1 MQDRIREIACAISL
15 HVAAINCGI
24 ERKTMKNA
32 TALLRDSMKVKPAS
46 KRGARQKTST
56 PKDVVRLNFNENNYG
71 PAPEVKE
78 LLIDSIGRV
87 NEYQDFFAIDLKR
100 KIAGFYG
107 LDRTAEATAEI
118 NEFGEHSKPEDYVI
132 IGAGSSAVIDM
143 LGEIFINPGDEIV
156 YCTPSYESFPDMA
169 NDYGGKRVE
178 IPLTADYH
186 FDLDRMYE
194 AITEK
199 TKLVVVVNPN
209 NPTGTCITGAK
220 IEEFVRKVHEKAAG
234 LHAHDD
240 GDVVVIVDEAYYE
253 YVDDPEH
260 YSMIEMIRKGY
271 DRPLIVQ
278 RTFSKAYGLAGLRIG
293 YAITQPVLADAIMK
307 ACQAWNYSGPG
318 LLACEAALDYQ
329 DYIRKVKALNIENR
343 NYVAGELEKLGF
355 EVVPP
360 TANFIFFGAPKNA
373 TALQQEKM
381 DPMRIKKEL
390 AERKLMIGAPNGHNR
405 VSIGTAEECKLFI
418 AAMREIMR

>member
-1 MQDRIREIACAISL
+1 
-15 HVAAINCGI
+15 
-24 ERKTMKNA
+24 MKNV

-56 PKDVVRLNFNENNYG
+56 PKGVTRLNFNENNYG
-71 PAPEVKE
+71 PAPEVTK

-87 NEYQDFFAIDLKR
+87 NEYQDFFAIDLKQ
-100 KIAGFYG
+100 KIADFYG
-107 LDRTAEATAEI
+107 LDKTAEAASET
-118 NEFGEHSKPEDYVI
+118 NEFGENSKPEDYVI

-143 LGEIFINPGDEIV
+143 LGEIFINPGDEVV
-156 YCTPSYESFPDMA
+156 YCRPSYESFPDMV

-186 FDLDRMYE
+186 FDLDGMYE
-194 AITEK
+194 AVTEK

-209 NPTGTCITGAK
+209 NPTGTYINGAK
-220 IEEFVRKVHEKAAG
+220 IEKFIRKVHEKAAR
-234 LHAHDD
+234 LHPDD
-240 GDVVVIVDEAYYE
+240 DQDVVVIVDEAYYE
-253 YVDDPEH
+253 YVDDPTH
-260 YSMIEMIRKGY
+260 YSMIEMVQKGY

-293 YAITQPVLADAIMK
+293 YAITQPALADAIMK

-329 DYIRKVKALNIENR
+329 DYIKKVKALNIENR
-343 NYVAGELEKLGF
+343 NYVAGELKQLGF

-360 TANFIFFGAPKNA
+360 AANFIFFGIPEDA
-373 TALQQEKM
+373 TVEEREKM
-381 DPMRIKKEL
+381 DPVRVKNEL
-390 AERKLMIGAPNGHNR
+390 AERKILIGAPNGHNR
-405 VSIGTAEECKLFI
+405 VSIGTAEECKMFI
-418 AAMREIMR
+418 AAMKEIVR

>member
-1 MQDRIREIACAISL
+1 
-15 HVAAINCGI
+15 
-24 ERKTMKNA
+24 MKNV

-56 PKDVVRLNFNENNYG
+56 PKGVTRLNFNENNYG
-71 PAPEVKE
+71 PAPEVTK

-87 NEYQDFFAIDLKR
+87 NEYQDFFAIDLKQ
-100 KIAGFYG
+100 KIADFYG
-107 LDRTAEATAEI
+107 LDKTAEAASET
-118 NEFGEHSKPEDYVI
+118 NEFGENSKPEDYVI

-143 LGEIFINPGDEIV
+143 LGEIFINPGDEVV
-156 YCTPSYESFPDMA
+156 YCMPSYESFPDMV

-178 IPLTADYH
+178 IPLTADYR
-186 FDLDRMYE
+186 FDLDGMYE
-194 AITEK
+194 AVTEK

-209 NPTGTCITGAK
+209 NPTGTYINGAK
-220 IEEFVRKVHEKAAG
+220 IEEFIRKVHEKAAR
-234 LHAHDD
+234 LHPDD
-240 GDVVVIVDEAYYE
+240 DQDVVVVVDEAYYE
-253 YVDDPEH
+253 YVDDPTH
-260 YSMIEMIRKGY
+260 YSMIEMVQKGY

-293 YAITQPVLADAIMK
+293 YAITQPALADAIMK

-329 DYIRKVKALNIENR
+329 DYIKKVKALNIESR
-343 NYVAGELEKLGF
+343 NYVAEELKQLGF

-360 TANFIFFGAPKNA
+360 AANFIFFGIPEDA
-373 TALQQEKM
+373 TAEQREKM
-381 DPMRIKKEL
+381 DPVRVKNEL
-390 AERKLMIGAPNGHNR
+390 AERKIMIGAPNGHNR

-418 AAMREIMR
+418 AAMEEIVR

>member
-1 MQDRIREIACAISL
+1 
-15 HVAAINCGI
+15 
-24 ERKTMKNA
+24 MKNV

-56 PKDVVRLNFNENNYG
+56 PKGVTRLNFNENNYG
-71 PAPEVKE
+71 PAPEVTK

-87 NEYQDFFAIDLKR
+87 NEYQDFFAIDLKQ
-100 KIAGFYG
+100 KIADFYG
-107 LDRTAEATAEI
+107 LDKTAEAASET
-118 NEFGEHSKPEDYVI
+118 NEFGENSKPEDYVI

-143 LGEIFINPGDEIV
+143 LGEIFINPGDEVV
-156 YCTPSYESFPDMA
+156 YCMPSYESFPDMV

-186 FDLDRMYE
+186 FDLDGMYE
-194 AITEK
+194 AVTEK

-209 NPTGTCITGAK
+209 NPTGTYINGAR
-220 IEEFVRKVHEKAAG
+220 IEEFIRKVHEKAAR
-234 LHAHDD
+234 LHPD
-240 GDVVVIVDEAYYE
+240 GDQDVVVIVDEAYYE
-253 YVDDPEH
+253 YVDDPTH
-260 YSMIEMIRKGY
+260 YSMIEMVQKGY

-293 YAITQPVLADAIMK
+293 YAITQPALADAIMK

-329 DYIRKVKALNIENR
+329 DYIKKVKALNIENR
-343 NYVAGELEKLGF
+343 NYVADELKQLGF

-360 TANFIFFGAPKNA
+360 AANFIFFGIPEDA
-373 TALQQEKM
+373 TAEEREKM
-381 DPMRIKKEL
+381 DPVRVKNEL
-390 AERKLMIGAPNGHNR
+390 AERKILIGAPNGHNR
-405 VSIGTAEECKLFI
+405 VSIGTAEECKMFI
-418 AAMREIMR
+418 AAMKEIVR

>member
-1 MQDRIREIACAISL
+1 
-15 HVAAINCGI
+15 
-24 ERKTMKNA
+24 MKNV

-56 PKDVVRLNFNENNYG
+56 PKGVTRLNFNENNYG
-71 PAPEVKE
+71 PAPEVTK

-87 NEYQDFFAIDLKR
+87 NEYQDFFAIDLKQ
-100 KIAGFYG
+100 KIADFYG
-107 LDRTAEATAEI
+107 LDKTAEAASET
-118 NEFGEHSKPEDYVI
+118 NEFGENSKPADYVI

-143 LGEIFINPGDEIV
+143 LGEIFINPGDEVV
-156 YCTPSYESFPDMA
+156 YCMPSYESFPDMV

-186 FDLDRMYE
+186 FDLDGMYE
-194 AITEK
+194 AVTEK

-209 NPTGTCITGAK
+209 NPTGTYINGAK
-220 IEEFVRKVHEKAAG
+220 IEKFIRKVHEKAAR
-234 LHAHDD
+234 LHPDD
-240 GDVVVIVDEAYYE
+240 DQDVVVIVDEAYYE
-253 YVDDPEH
+253 YVDDPTH
-260 YSMIEMIRKGY
+260 YSMIEMVQKGY

-293 YAITQPVLADAIMK
+293 YAITQPALADAIMK

-329 DYIRKVKALNIENR
+329 DYIKKVKALNIENR
-343 NYVAGELEKLGF
+343 NYVADELKQLGF

-360 TANFIFFGAPKNA
+360 AANFIFFGIPEDA
-373 TALQQEKM
+373 TAEEREKM
-381 DPMRIKKEL
+381 DPVRVKNEL
-390 AERKLMIGAPNGHNR
+390 AERKILIGAPNGHNR
-405 VSIGTAEECKLFI
+405 VSIGTAEECKMFI
-418 AAMREIMR
+418 AAMKEIVR

>member
-1 MQDRIREIACAISL
+1 
-15 HVAAINCGI
+15 
-24 ERKTMKNA
+24 MKNV

-56 PKDVVRLNFNENNYG
+56 PKGVTRLNYNENNYG
-71 PAPEVKE
+71 PAPEVTK

-87 NEYQDFFAIDLKR
+87 NEYQDFFAIDLKQ
-100 KIAGFYG
+100 KIADFYG
-107 LDRTAEATAEI
+107 LDKTAKAASET
-118 NEFGEHSKPEDYVI
+118 NEFGEVSKPEDYVI

-143 LGEIFINPGDEIV
+143 LGEIFINPGDEVV
-156 YCTPSYESFPDMA
+156 YCMPSYESFPDMV

-186 FDLDRMYE
+186 FDLDGMYE
-194 AITEK
+194 AVTEK

-209 NPTGTCITGAK
+209 NPTGTYINGAK
-220 IEEFVRKVHEKAAG
+220 IEEFIRKVHEKAVR
-234 LHAHDD
+234 LHPDD
-240 GDVVVIVDEAYYE
+240 DQDVVVIVDEAYYE
-253 YVDDPEH
+253 YVDDPTH
-260 YSMIEMIRKGY
+260 YSMIEMVQKGY

-293 YAITQPVLADAIMK
+293 YAITQPALADAIMK

-329 DYIRKVKALNIENR
+329 DYIKKVKALNIENR
-343 NYVAGELEKLGF
+343 NYVADELKQLGF

-360 TANFIFFGAPKNA
+360 AANFIFFGIPEDA
-373 TALQQEKM
+373 TAEQREKM
-381 DPMRIKKEL
+381 DPVRVKNEL
-390 AERKLMIGAPNGHNR
+390 AERKIMIGAPNGHNR
-405 VSIGTAEECKLFI
+405 VSIGTAEECKVFI
-418 AAMREIMR
+418 AAMKEIVR

>member
-1 MQDRIREIACAISL
+1 
-15 HVAAINCGI
+15 
-24 ERKTMKNA
+24 MKNV

-56 PKDVVRLNFNENNYG
+56 PKGVTRLNYNENNYG
-71 PAPEVKE
+71 PAPEVTK

-87 NEYQDFFAIDLKR
+87 NEYQDFFAIDLKQ
-100 KIAGFYG
+100 KIADSYG
-107 LDRTAEATAEI
+107 LDKTAKAASET
-118 NEFGEHSKPEDYVI
+118 NEFGEDSKPEDYVI

-143 LGEIFINPGDEIV
+143 LGEIFINPGDEVV
-156 YCTPSYESFPDMA
+156 YCMPSYESFPDMV

-186 FDLDRMYE
+186 FDLDGMYE
-194 AITEK
+194 AVTEK

-209 NPTGTCITGAK
+209 NPTGTYINGSK
-220 IEEFVRKVHEKAAG
+220 IEEFIRKVHEKAAR
-234 LHAHDD
+234 LHPDD
-240 GDVVVIVDEAYYE
+240 DQDVVVVVDEAYYE
-253 YVDDPEH
+253 YVDDPTH
-260 YSMIEMIRKGY
+260 YSMIEMVQKGY

-293 YAITQPVLADAIMK
+293 YAITQPALADAIMK

-318 LLACEAALDYQ
+318 LLACETALDYQ
-329 DYIRKVKALNIENR
+329 DYIKKVKALNIENR
-343 NYVAGELEKLGF
+343 NYVAEELKKLGF

-360 TANFIFFGAPKNA
+360 AANFIFFGIPEDA
-373 TALQQEKM
+373 TAEQREKM
-381 DPMRIKKEL
+381 DPVRVKNEL
-390 AERKLMIGAPNGHNR
+390 AERKIMIGAPNGHNR

-418 AAMREIMR
+418 AAMKEIVR

>member
-1 MQDRIREIACAISL
+1 
-15 HVAAINCGI
+15 
-24 ERKTMKNA
+24 MKNV

-56 PKDVVRLNFNENNYG
+56 PKGVTRLNFNENNYG
-71 PAPEVKE
+71 PAPEVTK

-87 NEYQDFFAIDLKR
+87 NEYQDFFAIDLKQ
-100 KIAGFYG
+100 KIADFYG
-107 LDRTAEATAEI
+107 LDKTAEAASET
-118 NEFGEHSKPEDYVI
+118 NEFGENSKPEDYVI

-143 LGEIFINPGDEIV
+143 LGEIFINPGDEVV
-156 YCTPSYESFPDMA
+156 YCMPSYESFPDMV

-186 FDLDRMYE
+186 FDLDGMYE
-194 AITEK
+194 AVTEK

-209 NPTGTCITGAK
+209 NPTVTYINGAK
-220 IEEFVRKVHEKAAG
+220 IEKFIRKVHEKAAR
-234 LHAHDD
+234 LHPDD
-240 GDVVVIVDEAYYE
+240 DQDVVVIVDEAYYE
-253 YVDDPEH
+253 YVDDPTH
-260 YSMIEMIRKGY
+260 YSMIEMVQKGY

-293 YAITQPVLADAIMK
+293 YAITQPALADAIMK

-329 DYIRKVKALNIENR
+329 DYIKKVKALNIENR
-343 NYVAGELEKLGF
+343 NYVADELKQLGF

-360 TANFIFFGAPKNA
+360 AANFIFFGIPEDA
-373 TALQQEKM
+373 TAEEREKM
-381 DPMRIKKEL
+381 DPVRVKNEL
-390 AERKLMIGAPNGHNR
+390 AERKILIGAPNGHNR
-405 VSIGTAEECKLFI
+405 VSIGTAEECKMFI
-418 AAMREIMR
+418 AAMKEIVR

>member
-1 MQDRIREIACAISL
+1 
-15 HVAAINCGI
+15 
-24 ERKTMKNA
+24 MKNV

-56 PKDVVRLNFNENNYG
+56 PKGVTRLNYNENNYG
-71 PAPEVKE
+71 PAPEVTK

-87 NEYQDFFAIDLKR
+87 NEYQDFFAIDLKQ
-100 KIAGFYG
+100 KIADFYG
-107 LDRTAEATAEI
+107 LDKTAEAASET
-118 NEFGEHSKPEDYVI
+118 NEFGENSKPEDYVI

-143 LGEIFINPGDEIV
+143 LGEIFINPGDEVV
-156 YCTPSYESFPDMA
+156 YCMPSYESFPDMV

-186 FDLDRMYE
+186 FDLDGMYE
-194 AITEK
+194 AVTEK

-209 NPTGTCITGAK
+209 NPTGTYINGAK
-220 IEEFVRKVHEKAAG
+220 IEKFIRKVHEKAAR
-234 LHAHDD
+234 LHPD
-240 GDVVVIVDEAYYE
+240 GDQDVVVIVDEAYYE
-253 YVDDPEH
+253 YVDDPTH
-260 YSMIEMIRKGY
+260 YSMIEMVQKGY

-293 YAITQPVLADAIMK
+293 YAITQPALADAIMK

-329 DYIRKVKALNIENR
+329 HYIKKVKALNIENR
-343 NYVAGELEKLGF
+343 NYVADELKQLGF

-360 TANFIFFGAPKNA
+360 AANFIFFGIPEDA
-373 TALQQEKM
+373 TAEEREKM
-381 DPMRIKKEL
+381 DPVRVKNEL
-390 AERKLMIGAPNGHNR
+390 AERKILIGAPNGHNR
-405 VSIGTAEECKLFI
+405 VSIGTAEECKMFI
-418 AAMREIMR
+418 AAMKEIVR

>member
-1 MQDRIREIACAISL
+1 
-15 HVAAINCGI
+15 
-24 ERKTMKNA
+24 MKNV

-56 PKDVVRLNFNENNYG
+56 PNGVTRLNYNENNYG
-71 PAPEVKE
+71 PAPEVTK

-87 NEYQDFFAIDLKR
+87 NEYQDFFAIDLKQ
-100 KIAGFYG
+100 KIADFYG
-107 LDRTAEATAEI
+107 LDKTAKAASET
-118 NEFGEHSKPEDYVI
+118 NEFGEDSKPEDYVI

-143 LGEIFINPGDEIV
+143 LGEIFINPGDEVV
-156 YCTPSYESFPDMA
+156 YCMPSYESFPDMV

-186 FDLDRMYE
+186 FDLDGMYE
-194 AITEK
+194 AVTEK

-209 NPTGTCITGAK
+209 NPTGTYINGAK
-220 IEEFVRKVHEKAAG
+220 IEEFIRKVHEKAAR
-234 LHAHDD
+234 LHPDD
-240 GDVVVIVDEAYYE
+240 DQDVVVVVDEAYYE
-253 YVDDPEH
+253 YVDDPTH
-260 YSMIEMIRKGY
+260 YSMIEMVQKGY

-293 YAITQPVLADAIMK
+293 YAITQPALADAIMK

-329 DYIRKVKALNIENR
+329 DYIKKVKALNIENR
-343 NYVAGELEKLGF
+343 NYVADELKQLGF

-360 TANFIFFGAPKNA
+360 AANFIFFGIPEDA
-373 TALQQEKM
+373 TAEEREKM
-381 DPMRIKKEL
+381 DPVRVKNEL
-390 AERKLMIGAPNGHNR
+390 AERKILIGAPNGHNR
-405 VSIGTAEECKLFI
+405 VSIGTAEECKMFI
-418 AAMREIMR
+418 AAMKEIVR

>member
-1 MQDRIREIACAISL
+1 
-15 HVAAINCGI
+15 
-24 ERKTMKNA
+24 MKNV

-56 PKDVVRLNFNENNYG
+56 PKGVTRLNFNENNYG
-71 PAPEVKE
+71 PAPEVTK

-87 NEYQDFFAIDLKR
+87 NEYQDFFAIDLKQ
-100 KIAGFYG
+100 KIADFYG
-107 LDRTAEATAEI
+107 LDKTAEAASET
-118 NEFGEHSKPEDYVI
+118 NEFGENSKPEDYVI

-143 LGEIFINPGDEIV
+143 LGEIFINPGDEVV
-156 YCTPSYESFPDMA
+156 YCMPSYESFPDMV

-186 FDLDRMYE
+186 FDLDGMYE
-194 AITEK
+194 AVTEK

-209 NPTGTCITGAK
+209 NPTGTYINGAK
-220 IEEFVRKVHEKAAG
+220 IEKFIRKVHEKAAR
-234 LHAHDD
+234 LHPDD
-240 GDVVVIVDEAYYE
+240 DQDVVVIVDEAYYE
-253 YVDDPEH
+253 YVDAPTH
-260 YSMIEMIRKGY
+260 YSMIEMVQKGY

-293 YAITQPVLADAIMK
+293 YAITQPALADAIMK

-329 DYIRKVKALNIENR
+329 DYIKKVKALNIENR
-343 NYVAGELEKLGF
+343 NYVADELKQLGF

-360 TANFIFFGAPKNA
+360 AANFIFFGIPEDA
-373 TALQQEKM
+373 TAEEREKM
-381 DPMRIKKEL
+381 DPVRVKNEL
-390 AERKLMIGAPNGHNR
+390 AERKILIGASNGHNR
-405 VSIGTAEECKLFI
+405 VSIGTAGECKLFI
-418 AAMREIMR
+418 AAMKEIVR

>member
-1 MQDRIREIACAISL
+1 
-15 HVAAINCGI
+15 
-24 ERKTMKNA
+24 MKNV

-56 PKDVVRLNFNENNYG
+56 PKGVTRLNFNENNYG
-71 PAPEVKE
+71 PAPEVTK

-87 NEYQDFFAIDLKR
+87 NEYQDFFAIDLKQ
-100 KIAGFYG
+100 KIADFYG
-107 LDRTAEATAEI
+107 LDKTAEAASET
-118 NEFGEHSKPEDYVI
+118 NEFGENSKPEDYVI

-143 LGEIFINPGDEIV
+143 LGEIFINPGDEVV
-156 YCTPSYESFPDMA
+156 YCMPSYESFPDMV

-186 FDLDRMYE
+186 FDLDGMYE
-194 AITEK
+194 AVTEK

-209 NPTGTCITGAK
+209 NPTGTYINGAK
-220 IEEFVRKVHEKAAG
+220 IEKFIRKVHEKAAR
-234 LHAHDD
+234 LHPD
-240 GDVVVIVDEAYYE
+240 GDQDVVVIVDEAYYE
-253 YVDDPEH
+253 YVDDPTH
-260 YSMIEMIRKGY
+260 YSMIEMVQKGY

-293 YAITQPVLADAIMK
+293 YAITQPALADAIMK

-329 DYIRKVKALNIENR
+329 DYIKKVKALNIENR
-343 NYVAGELEKLGF
+343 NYVADELKQLGF

-360 TANFIFFGAPKNA
+360 AANFIFFGIPEDA
-373 TALQQEKM
+373 TAEEREKM
-381 DPMRIKKEL
+381 DPVRVKNEL
-390 AERKLMIGAPNGHNR
+390 AERKILIGAPNGHNR
-405 VSIGTAEECKLFI
+405 VSIGTAEECKMFI
-418 AAMREIMR
+418 AAMKEIVR

>member
-1 MQDRIREIACAISL
+1 
-15 HVAAINCGI
+15 
-24 ERKTMKNA
+24 MKNV

-56 PKDVVRLNFNENNYG
+56 PKGVTRLNFNENNYG
-71 PAPEVKE
+71 PAPEVTK

-87 NEYQDFFAIDLKR
+87 NEYQDFFAIDLKQ
-100 KIAGFYG
+100 KIADFYG
-107 LDRTAEATAEI
+107 LDKTAEAASET
-118 NEFGEHSKPEDYVI
+118 NEFGENSKPEDYVI

-143 LGEIFINPGDEIV
+143 LGEIFINPGDEVV
-156 YCTPSYESFPDMA
+156 YCMPSYESFPDMV

-186 FDLDRMYE
+186 FDLDGMYE
-194 AITEK
+194 AVTEK

-209 NPTGTCITGAK
+209 NPTGTYINGAK
-220 IEEFVRKVHEKAAG
+220 IEEFIRKVHEKAAR
-234 LHAHDD
+234 LHPDD
-240 GDVVVIVDEAYYE
+240 DQDVVVIVDEAYYE
-253 YVDDPEH
+253 YVDDLTH
-260 YSMIEMIRKGY
+260 YSMIEMVQKGY

-293 YAITQPVLADAIMK
+293 YAITQPALADAIMK

-329 DYIRKVKALNIENR
+329 DYIKKVKALNIENR
-343 NYVAGELEKLGF
+343 NYVADELKQLGF

-360 TANFIFFGAPKNA
+360 AANFIFFGIPEDA
-373 TALQQEKM
+373 TAEQREKM
-381 DPMRIKKEL
+381 DPVRVKNEL
-390 AERKLMIGAPNGHNR
+390 AERKIMIGAPNGHNR
-405 VSIGTAEECKLFI
+405 VSIGTAEECKVFI
-418 AAMREIMR
+418 AAMKEVVR

>member
-1 MQDRIREIACAISL
+1 
-15 HVAAINCGI
+15 
-24 ERKTMKNA
+24 MKNV

-56 PKDVVRLNFNENNYG
+56 PKGVTRLNFNENNYG
-71 PAPEVKE
+71 PAPEVTK

-87 NEYQDFFAIDLKR
+87 NEYQDFFAIDLKQ
-100 KIAGFYG
+100 KIADFYG
-107 LDRTAEATAEI
+107 LDKTAEAASET
-118 NEFGEHSKPEDYVI
+118 NEFGENSKPEDYVI

-143 LGEIFINPGDEIV
+143 LGEIFINPGDEVV
-156 YCTPSYESFPDMA
+156 YCMPSYESFPDMV

-186 FDLDRMYE
+186 FDLDGMYE
-194 AITEK
+194 AVTEK

-209 NPTGTCITGAK
+209 NPTGTYINGSK
-220 IEEFVRKVHEKAAG
+220 IEKFIRKVHEKAAR
-234 LHAHDD
+234 LHPDD
-240 GDVVVIVDEAYYE
+240 DQDVVVIVDEAYYE
-253 YVDDPEH
+253 YVDDPTH
-260 YSMIEMIRKGY
+260 YSMIEMVQKGY

-293 YAITQPVLADAIMK
+293 YAITQPALADAIMK

-329 DYIRKVKALNIENR
+329 DYIKKVKALNIENR
-343 NYVAGELEKLGF
+343 NYVADELKQLGF

-360 TANFIFFGAPKNA
+360 AANFIFFGIPEDA
-373 TALQQEKM
+373 TAEEREKM
-381 DPMRIKKEL
+381 DPVRVKNEL
-390 AERKLMIGAPNGHNR
+390 AERKILIGAPNGHNR
-405 VSIGTAEECKLFI
+405 VSIGTAEECKMFI
-418 AAMREIMR
+418 AAMKEIVR

>member
-1 MQDRIREIACAISL
+1 
-15 HVAAINCGI
+15 
-24 ERKTMKNA
+24 MKNV

-56 PKDVVRLNFNENNYG
+56 PKGVTRLNFNENNYG
-71 PAPEVKE
+71 PAPEVTK

-87 NEYQDFFAIDLKR
+87 NEYQDFFAIDLKQ
-100 KIAGFYG
+100 KIADFYG
-107 LDRTAEATAEI
+107 LDKTAEAASET
-118 NEFGEHSKPEDYVI
+118 NEFGENSKPADYVI

-143 LGEIFINPGDEIV
+143 LGEIFINPGDEVV
-156 YCTPSYESFPDMA
+156 YCMPSYESFPDMV

-186 FDLDRMYE
+186 FDLDGMYE
-194 AITEK
+194 AVTEK

-209 NPTGTCITGAK
+209 NPTGTYINGAK
-220 IEEFVRKVHEKAAG
+220 IEKFIQKVHEKAAR
-234 LHAHDD
+234 LHPDD
-240 GDVVVIVDEAYYE
+240 DQDVVVIVDEAYYE
-253 YVDDPEH
+253 YVDDPTH
-260 YSMIEMIRKGY
+260 YSMIEMVQKGY

-293 YAITQPVLADAIMK
+293 YAITQPALADAIMK

-329 DYIRKVKALNIENR
+329 DYIKKVKALNIENR
-343 NYVAGELEKLGF
+343 NYVADELKQLGF

-360 TANFIFFGAPKNA
+360 AANFIFFGIPEDA
-373 TALQQEKM
+373 TAEEREKM
-381 DPMRIKKEL
+381 DPVRVKNEL
-390 AERKLMIGAPNGHNR
+390 AERKILIGAPNGHNR
-405 VSIGTAEECKLFI
+405 VSIGTAEECKMFI
-418 AAMREIMR
+418 AAMKEIVR

>member
-1 MQDRIREIACAISL
+1 
-15 HVAAINCGI
+15 
-24 ERKTMKNA
+24 MKNV

-56 PKDVVRLNFNENNYG
+56 PKGVTRLNFNENNYG
-71 PAPEVKE
+71 PAPEVTK

-87 NEYQDFFAIDLKR
+87 NEYQDFFAIDLKQ
-100 KIAGFYG
+100 KIADFYG
-107 LDRTAEATAEI
+107 LDKTAEAASET
-118 NEFGEHSKPEDYVI
+118 NEFGENSKPEDYVI

-143 LGEIFINPGDEIV
+143 LGEIFINPGDEVV
-156 YCTPSYESFPDMA
+156 YCMPSYESFPDMV

-186 FDLDRMYE
+186 FDLDGMYE
-194 AITEK
+194 AVTKK

-209 NPTGTCITGAK
+209 NPTGTYINGAK
-220 IEEFVRKVHEKAAG
+220 IEKFIRKVHEKAAR
-234 LHAHDD
+234 LHPDD
-240 GDVVVIVDEAYYE
+240 DQDVVVIVDEAYYE
-253 YVDDPEH
+253 YVDDPTH
-260 YSMIEMIRKGY
+260 YSMIEMVQKGY

-293 YAITQPVLADAIMK
+293 YAITQPALADAIMK

-329 DYIRKVKALNIENR
+329 DYIKKVKALNIENR
-343 NYVAGELEKLGF
+343 NYVADELKQLGF

-360 TANFIFFGAPKNA
+360 AANFIFFGIPEDA
-373 TALQQEKM
+373 TAEEREKM
-381 DPMRIKKEL
+381 DPVRVKNEL
-390 AERKLMIGAPNGHNR
+390 AERKILIGAPNGHNR
-405 VSIGTAEECKLFI
+405 VSIGTAEECKMFI
-418 AAMREIMR
+418 AAMKEIVR

>member
-1 MQDRIREIACAISL
+1 
-15 HVAAINCGI
+15 
-24 ERKTMKNA
+24 MKNV

-56 PKDVVRLNFNENNYG
+56 PKGVTRLNYNENNYG
-71 PAPEVKE
+71 PAPEVTK

-87 NEYQDFFAIDLKR
+87 NEYQDFFAIDLKQ
-100 KIAGFYG
+100 KIADFYG
-107 LDRTAEATAEI
+107 LDKTAKAASET
-118 NEFGEHSKPEDYVI
+118 NEFGEDSKPEDYVI

-143 LGEIFINPGDEIV
+143 LGEIFINPGDEVV
-156 YCTPSYESFPDMA
+156 YCMPSYESFPDMV

-186 FDLDRMYE
+186 FDLDGMYE
-194 AITEK
+194 AVTEK

-209 NPTGTCITGAK
+209 NPTGTYINGAK
-220 IEEFVRKVHEKAAG
+220 IEEFIRKVHEKAAR
-234 LHAHDD
+234 LHPDD
-240 GDVVVIVDEAYYE
+240 DQDVVVVVDEAYYE
-253 YVDDPEH
+253 YVDDPTH
-260 YSMIEMIRKGY
+260 YSMIEMVQKGY

-293 YAITQPVLADAIMK
+293 YAITQPALADAIMK

-318 LLACEAALDYQ
+318 LLACETALDYQ
-329 DYIRKVKALNIENR
+329 DYIKKVKALNIENR
-343 NYVAGELEKLGF
+343 NYVAEELKQLGF

-360 TANFIFFGAPKNA
+360 AANFIFFGIPEDA
-373 TALQQEKM
+373 TAEQREKM
-381 DPMRIKKEL
+381 DPVRVKNEL
-390 AERKLMIGAPNGHNR
+390 AERKIMIGAPNGHNR

-418 AAMREIMR
+418 AAMEEIVR

>member
-1 MQDRIREIACAISL
+1 
-15 HVAAINCGI
+15 
-24 ERKTMKNA
+24 MKNV

-56 PKDVVRLNFNENNYG
+56 PKGVTRLNFNENNYG
-71 PAPEVKE
+71 PAPEVTK

-87 NEYQDFFAIDLKR
+87 NEYQDFFAIDLKQ
-100 KIAGFYG
+100 KIADFYG
-107 LDRTAEATAEI
+107 LDKTAKAASET
-118 NEFGEHSKPEDYVI
+118 NEFGEDSKPEDYVI

-143 LGEIFINPGDEIV
+143 LGEIFINPGDEVV
-156 YCTPSYESFPDMA
+156 YCMPSYESFPDMV

-186 FDLDRMYE
+186 FDLDGMYE
-194 AITEK
+194 AVTEK

-209 NPTGTCITGAK
+209 NPTGTYINGAK
-220 IEEFVRKVHEKAAG
+220 IEKFIRKVHEKAAR
-234 LHAHDD
+234 LHPDD
-240 GDVVVIVDEAYYE
+240 DQDVVVIVDEAYYE
-253 YVDDPEH
+253 YVDDPTH
-260 YSMIEMIRKGY
+260 YSMIEMVQKGY

-293 YAITQPVLADAIMK
+293 YAITQPALADAIMK

-329 DYIRKVKALNIENR
+329 DYIKKVKALNIENR
-343 NYVAGELEKLGF
+343 NYVADELKQLGF

-360 TANFIFFGAPKNA
+360 AANFIFFGIPEDA
-373 TALQQEKM
+373 TAEEREKM
-381 DPMRIKKEL
+381 DPVRVKNEL
-390 AERKLMIGAPNGHNR
+390 AERKILIGAPNGHNR
-405 VSIGTAEECKLFI
+405 VSIGTAEECKMFI
-418 AAMREIMR
+418 AAMKEIVR

>member
-1 MQDRIREIACAISL
+1 
-15 HVAAINCGI
+15 
-24 ERKTMKNA
+24 MKNV

-56 PKDVVRLNFNENNYG
+56 PKGVTRLNYNENNYG
-71 PAPEVKE
+71 PAPEVTK

-87 NEYQDFFAIDLKR
+87 NEYQDFFAIDLKQ
-100 KIAGFYG
+100 KIADFYG
-107 LDRTAEATAEI
+107 LDKTAKAASET
-118 NEFGEHSKPEDYVI
+118 NEFGENSKPEDYVI

-143 LGEIFINPGDEIV
+143 LGEIFINPGDEVV
-156 YCTPSYESFPDMA
+156 YCMPSYESFPDMV

-186 FDLDRMYE
+186 FDLDGMYE
-194 AITEK
+194 AVTEK

-209 NPTGTCITGAK
+209 NPTGTYINGAK
-220 IEEFVRKVHEKAAG
+220 IEKFIRKVHEKAAR
-234 LHAHDD
+234 LHPDD
-240 GDVVVIVDEAYYE
+240 DQDVVVIVDEAYYE
-253 YVDDPEH
+253 YVDDPTH
-260 YSMIEMIRKGY
+260 YSMIEMVQKGY

-293 YAITQPVLADAIMK
+293 YAITQPALADAIMK

-329 DYIRKVKALNIENR
+329 DYIKKVKALNIENR
-343 NYVAGELEKLGF
+343 NYVADELKQLGF

-360 TANFIFFGAPKNA
+360 AANFIFFGIPENA
-373 TALQQEKM
+373 TAEEREKM
-381 DPMRIKKEL
+381 DPVRVKNEL
-390 AERKLMIGAPNGHNR
+390 AERKILIGAPNGHNR
-405 VSIGTAEECKLFI
+405 VSIGTAEECKMFI
-418 AAMREIMR
+418 AAMKEVVR

>member
-1 MQDRIREIACAISL
+1 
-15 HVAAINCGI
+15 
-24 ERKTMKNA
+24 MKNV

-56 PKDVVRLNFNENNYG
+56 PKGVTRLNYNENNYG
-71 PAPEVKE
+71 PAPEVTK

-87 NEYQDFFAIDLKR
+87 NEYQDFFAIDLKQ
-100 KIAGFYG
+100 KIADFYG
-107 LDRTAEATAEI
+107 LDKTAKAASET
-118 NEFGEHSKPEDYVI
+118 NEFGEDSKPEDYVI

-143 LGEIFINPGDEIV
+143 LGEIFINPGDEVV
-156 YCTPSYESFPDMA
+156 YCMPSYESFSDMV

-186 FDLDRMYE
+186 FDLDGMYE
-194 AITEK
+194 AVTEK

-209 NPTGTCITGAK
+209 NPTGTYINGSK
-220 IEEFVRKVHEKAAG
+220 IEEFIRKVHEKAAR
-234 LHAHDD
+234 LHPDD
-240 GDVVVIVDEAYYE
+240 DQDVVVVVDEAYYE
-253 YVDDPEH
+253 YVDDPTH
-260 YSMIEMIRKGY
+260 YSMIEMVQKGY

-293 YAITQPVLADAIMK
+293 YAITQPALADAIMK

-318 LLACEAALDYQ
+318 LLACETALDYQ
-329 DYIRKVKALNIENR
+329 DYIKKVKALNIENR
-343 NYVAGELEKLGF
+343 NYVAEELKKLGF

-360 TANFIFFGAPKNA
+360 AANFIFFGIPEDA
-373 TALQQEKM
+373 TAEQREKM
-381 DPMRIKKEL
+381 DPVRVKNEL
-390 AERKLMIGAPNGHNR
+390 AERKIMIGAPNGHNR

-418 AAMREIMR
+418 AAMKEIVR

>member
-1 MQDRIREIACAISL
+1 
-15 HVAAINCGI
+15 
-24 ERKTMKNA
+24 MKNV

-56 PKDVVRLNFNENNYG
+56 PKGVTRLNFNENNYG
-71 PAPEVKE
+71 PAPEVTK

-87 NEYQDFFAIDLKR
+87 NEYQDFFAIDLKQ
-100 KIAGFYG
+100 KIADFYG
-107 LDRTAEATAEI
+107 LDKTAEATSET
-118 NEFGEHSKPEDYVI
+118 NEFGENSKPEDYVI

-143 LGEIFINPGDEIV
+143 LGEIFINPGDEVV
-156 YCTPSYESFPDMA
+156 YCMPSYESFPDMV

-186 FDLDRMYE
+186 FDLDGMYE
-194 AITEK
+194 AVTEK

-209 NPTGTCITGAK
+209 NPTGTYINGAK
-220 IEEFVRKVHEKAAG
+220 IEKFIRKVHEKAAR
-234 LHAHDD
+234 LHPYDD
-240 GDVVVIVDEAYYE
+240 QDVVVIVDEAYYE
-253 YVDDPEH
+253 YVDDPTH
-260 YSMIEMIRKGY
+260 YSMIEMVQKGY

-293 YAITQPVLADAIMK
+293 YAITQPALADAIMK

-329 DYIRKVKALNIENR
+329 DYIKKVKALNIENR
-343 NYVAGELEKLGF
+343 NYVADELKQLGF

-360 TANFIFFGAPKNA
+360 AANFIFFGIPEDA
-373 TALQQEKM
+373 TAEEREKM
-381 DPMRIKKEL
+381 DPVRVKNEL
-390 AERKLMIGAPNGHNR
+390 AERKILIGAPNGHNR
-405 VSIGTAEECKLFI
+405 VSIGTAEECKMFI
-418 AAMREIMR
+418 AAMKEIMR